1 MKNRKSLIFFIGDKM
16 RSFRKQTIFIC
27 AFDNSYMELTKGKYN
42 LYYKCAKYFLRNRND
57 GERACANYMSLK
69 DQNNL
74 YDELAWLEEEGE
86 LKVGKEGIVDS
97 IHYEISNIN
106 DKIIKVKI
114 RNIKVKARGH
124 EN

>member
-1 MKNRKSLIFFIGDKM
+1 MNFTAIYRCWTGTARQLANL
-16 RSFRKQTIFIC
+16 FIC
-27 AFDNSYMELTKGKYN
+27 CRWIRNPLYRSKGRH
-42 LYYKCAKYFLRNRND
+42 LI
-57 GERACANYMSLK
+57 K
-69 DQNNL
+69 DSVHNL
-74 YDELAWLEEEGE
+74 YDELAWLKEEGE

>member
-1 MKNRKSLIFFIGDKM
+1 M
-16 RSFRKQTIFIC
+16 
-27 AFDNSYMELTKGKYN
+27 
-42 LYYKCAKYFLRNRND
+42 
-57 GERACANYMSLK
+57 
-69 DQNNL
+69 